1 MLQFWVAMESVQL
14 ITSLTAAVA
23 CIWGSAIGC
32 HGVCSCC
39 YSNDDSHRVC
49 YLICLHVSMLRVA
62 FLVLSLPRWLVKSV
76 KCPPICPSV
85 RAGPGQHFPN
95 PNAPRRLGRGWWNLA
110 FFGGSIIDGQN
121 FQEAEF
127 WISAPA
133 PCGRDDSPRA
143 GWLFFY
149 RLYFS
154 SALERID
161 NDSNLAFRER
171 SKVTFA

>member
-14 ITSLTAAVA
+14 MTSLTAAVA

-95 PNAPRRLGRGWWNLA
+95 PNAPRRLGQVDETWHFSVDR
-110 FFGGSIIDGQN
+110 SSMDKTSRKRN
-121 FQEAEF
+121 FEF
-127 WISAPA
+127 RPL
-133 PCGRDDSPRA
+133 RRA
-143 GWLFFY
+143 GEMTHLDRGVIILLSPLFF
-149 RLYFS
+149 FS
-154 SALERID
+154 
-161 NDSNLAFRER
+161 FRTNWQWFK
-171 SKVTFA
+171 SSISWTK